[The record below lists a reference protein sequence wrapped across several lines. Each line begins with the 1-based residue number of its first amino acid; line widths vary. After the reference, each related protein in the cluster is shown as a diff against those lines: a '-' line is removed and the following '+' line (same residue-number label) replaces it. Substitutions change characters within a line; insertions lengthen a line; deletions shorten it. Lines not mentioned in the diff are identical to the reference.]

1 MDVTGVGARRIVAGL
16 AVLAAVGLA
25 AGYGVSARS
34 RPEPVRLEAATPE
47 PESTDE
53 TVFVHVAGAVAAPG
67 VYRFAGGAR
76 VDDAVRAAGGVTD
89 DADLDGVNLA
99 ARLNDGDKVTIPVRG
114 APGDGGGSGSADDG
128 GGRVNLNA
136 ATATE
141 LQALPGIG
149 PSLAERIV
157 AHREQRGPFR
167 TVKDLLK
174 VSGIGP
180 KKFEGLEDLVTV

>member
-1 MDVTGVGARRIVAGL
+1 MDATGVGARRIVAGL

-25 AGYGVSARS
+25 GGYGVSARS

-47 PESTDE
+47 PGGTDG
-53 TVFVHVAGAVAAPG
+53 TVFVHVAGAVVAPG
-67 VYRFAGGAR
+67 VYRFLEGAR
-76 VDDAVRAAGGVTD
+76 VDDAVRAAGGITAE
-89 DADLDGVNLA
+89 ADLDGINLA
-99 ARLNDGDKVTIPVRG
+99 ARLSDGDKITIPVRG
-114 APGDGGGSGSADDG
+114 APGSGGAATSGSDGSGK
-128 GGRVNLNA
+128 VNLNT
-136 ATATE
+136 ATAAE
-141 LQALPGIG
+141 LETLPGIG
-149 PSLAERIV
+149 PALAQRIV